1 MASRASVVVGLVLA
15 IVAAGCVQLPS
26 AGTTCTGVEVP
37 PLRGGARYTYAAE
50 GRYQRLHDTQPSA
63 MWEYWYPN
71 TSRETGP
78 ITFRSG
84 DELTIAAGSGT
95 EQRMGILGNQH
106 EARQVT
112 HWVEP
117 VEESEPA
124 PVIDV
129 WLDADEGTI
138 VHDYDRVAQT
148 LGGPMHFMHFALRQQ
163 PALLG
168 MPLLWNR
175 TVEVGDSQT
184 YTYQQIPATA
194 DSPKEQRRFEYEV
207 VEVRPADGTSGACAA
222 RLEVSLTT
230 ADATWDVWEGTLVV
244 RDDRALPVRYA
255 VAGRNTRDEPF
266 DLSLQR
272 VERGS
277 GETFAGVDELPDGIA
292 PDGPGLASGPPDDG
306 FLPRGEPV
314 FETPYDDAV
323 RRIRDEEEAKRWF
336 EDHPRAGLD
345 YVEHTV
351 GAPNEST
358 REQWSI
364 CWADRASDD
373 QLCGV
378 VARQDPTVPM
388 VESEYSVS
396 TSTYTRNVTP
406 PRTDDVSW
414 ASLPAIAGA
423 FERLYGEEL
432 EILSCKLDP
441 EWKECGLGTRESMGS
456 PSAGNV
462 GTVGG
467 LRVWFEKGWIAQ
479 SQAHGD
485 APLAEPVP
493 FT

>member
-1 MASRASVVVGLVLA
+1 MASRASVAVGLVLA

-112 HWVEP
+112 HWVDP

-138 VHDYDRVAQT
+138 VQDYDRVAQT

-168 MPLLWNR
+168 MPLLWNH
-175 TVEVGDSQT
+175 TVEVGDSAT
-184 YTYQQIPATA
+184 YTYLKIPGTA
-194 DSPKEQRRFEYEV
+194 DSPKEPRRFEYEV
-207 VEVRPADGTSGACAA
+207 DAVRPVSQEPDACMA
-222 RLEVSLTT
+222 RLRISLTT
-230 ADATWDVWEGTLVV
+230 WDATWDVWEGTLVV
-244 RDDRALPVRYA
+244 RDDRALPVRYT
-255 VAGRNTRDEPF
+255 VEGRNTRDEPL

-277 GETFAGVDELPDGIA
+277 GEPFAAVGELPEGIA
-292 PDGPGLASGPPDDG
+292 PDEPGLASGPPDDG

-323 RRIRDEEEAKRWF
+323 RRIRDEDEAKRWF
-336 EDHPRAGLD
+336 EDHPQAQPYD
-345 YVEHTV
+345 VEHTV
-351 GAPNEST
+351 GSPNESEK
-358 REQWSI
+358 EQWSI
-364 CWADRASDD
+364 HWADAASDD
-373 QLCGV
+373 RLSGIV
-378 VARQDPTVPM
+378 VRYDPMFPTVQ
-388 VESEYSVS
+388 SEYSVS
-396 TSTYTRNVTP
+396 VSTGSNEWTVP
-406 PRTDDVSW
+406 STDNVSW
-414 ASLPAIAGA
+414 ASLPAVADA
-423 FERLYGEEL
+423 FETLYGEDL
-432 EILSCKLDP
+432 EVLFCRMPKL
-441 EWKECGLGTRESMGS
+441 ECGLGTRESVGS
-456 PSAGNV
+456 SSAGHS
-462 GTVGG
+462 GSVGG